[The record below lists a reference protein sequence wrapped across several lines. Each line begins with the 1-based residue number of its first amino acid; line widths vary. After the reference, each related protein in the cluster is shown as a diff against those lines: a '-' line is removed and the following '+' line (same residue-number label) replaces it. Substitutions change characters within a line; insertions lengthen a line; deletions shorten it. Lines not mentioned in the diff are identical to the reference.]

1 MDVPDGLPS
10 LAVGSHERGSGR
22 ACVMNYISYING
34 DVRITDTPDCTE
46 PVLAAIAQN
55 INDSLCGHRKTD
67 MMCSDCAG
75 HMLRLAP
82 LLIGTRVSP
91 DPYLTSTDAV
101 RFFRDRGLLHETSD
115 DRPTHPL
122 SVYAQTI
129 ARMRRARVV
138 RYVEVYN
145 WSNKKVAQRPVVD
158 VMGVLQDFRE
168 LLVEYRRHFGLEAA
182 EITPE
187 AHQRVL
193 AQIGR

>member
-46 PVLAAIAQN
+46 PVLAHIAQN
-55 INDSLCGHRKTD
+55 INDSLCTHRESSLL
-67 MMCSDCAG
+67 CSDCSG
-75 HMLRLAP
+75 QMLRLAP

-91 DPYLTSTDAV
+91 ADIEWGFASEV
-101 RFFRDRGLLHETSD
+101 REFLAQRGHSFT
-115 DRPTHPL
+115 PQ
-122 SVYAQTI
+122 VYASSAACQVI
-129 ARMRRARVV
+129 LVLRRARVA
-138 RYVEVYN
+138 RYEEVYD
-145 WSNKKVAQRPVVD
+145 WSSKKITRRPVID
-158 VMGVLQDFRE
+158 GMGVLQDFRE